1 MKFDFQLSSAE
12 NSPPPMG
19 LIVLQVDETI
29 EGEFREAFRAS
40 KSQIFVTR
48 IPSGLEVTPQTL
60 SSMEQH
66 ITASAKL
73 LPQSRDFS
81 VIGYGC
87 TSASSIIG
95 SAKISELIKRGC
107 NTRKVTNPLL
117 AATEYAKYLG
127 VSKLALLSPYIEEV
141 NVPLRKAFEK
151 TSLSIEVFG
160 TFGEEKEEK
169 VARISENSI
178 TEAAISL
185 GQSSSIEAV
194 FISCTNLRTFN
205 CLKNISKKINKPV
218 FSSNQSLAWHM
229 KILSSQNL
237 EENIT

>member
-1 MKFDFQLSSAE
+1 MKFDFQLSADKSR
-12 NSPPPMG
+12 PPPMG

-29 EGEFREAFRAS
+29 EGEFREAFRTS
-40 KSQIFVTR
+40 KTQIFVTR
-48 IPSGLEVTPQTL
+48 IPSGLEVTTKNL
-60 SSMEQH
+60 TNMEQH

-87 TSASSIIG
+87 TSASAIIG
-95 SAKISELIKRGC
+95 SAKISELIKFGC
-107 NTRKVTNPLL
+107 STRKVTNPLL

-127 VSKLALLSPYIEEV
+127 VRKMALLSPYIEEV
-141 NVPLRKAFEK
+141 NIPLREAFKK
-151 TSLSIEVFG
+151 TGLSTEVFG

-169 VARISENSI
+169 VARISESSI

-205 CLKNISKKINKPV
+205 CLGNISKKINKPV

-229 KILSSQNL
+229 KTLSSQN
-237 EENIT
+237 